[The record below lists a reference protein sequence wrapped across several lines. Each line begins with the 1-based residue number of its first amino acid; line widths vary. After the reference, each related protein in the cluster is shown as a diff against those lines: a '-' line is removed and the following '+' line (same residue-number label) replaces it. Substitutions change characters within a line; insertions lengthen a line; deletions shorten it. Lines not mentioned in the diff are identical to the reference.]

1 MRATLAAALAYTARK
16 ERHRHLSTASDGP
29 PRVPGPLRARYAL
42 MKGHTCCAC
51 VHGKEERHRH
61 LSTASDGPPRVPGP
75 LRARYALMKDHTS
88 CACVHGKEREA
99 QAPVYSLRRATTRP
113 RPAAHKI
120 CAHEGPQLLRMR
132 TRQGKRG
139 TGTCLQPQTG
149 HHASQA
155 LCAQDMRS

>member
-1 MRATLAAALAYTARK
+1 MRTRQGKRGTAPVYSLRRATTRPRPSARKICAHEGATLAAHAYTARK

-51 VHGKEERHRH
+51 VHGKE
-61 LSTASDGPPRVPGP
+61 
-75 LRARYALMKDHTS
+75 
-88 CACVHGKEREA
+88 REA

-113 RPAAHKI
+113 RPSARKI
-120 CAHEGPQLLRMR
+120 CAHEGPHLLRMR